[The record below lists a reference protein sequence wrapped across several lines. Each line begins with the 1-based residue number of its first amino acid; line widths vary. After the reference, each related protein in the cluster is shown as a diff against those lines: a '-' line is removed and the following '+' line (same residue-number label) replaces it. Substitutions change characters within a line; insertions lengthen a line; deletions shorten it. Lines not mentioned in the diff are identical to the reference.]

1 MEVRSFCIIHRFRR
15 ERLRNLCEKNHG
27 LPIIHALQFMTRSYF
42 FSKFLVFRRFELWIS
57 KIRIFP
63 DWSIYYSLW
72 KGHLPIVFLSRY
84 DAGSPWIP
92 AWTTCSSG
100 SSRPARRVIG
110 RAALREHCTA
120 AYIFR
125 IKEWFTMQF
134 GQLKK
139 KYRVFPHGSQSWRCW
154 DCFAQIGSS
163 EGKCCMHACIQTIKV
178 ETTKKLSNFNK
189 LPPFWNFESEHQ
201 TMHLTYLILPQLFVL
216 CVLLLMWNQRIEFGK
231 AHVLFEPVLLQG
243 FQTLSCLQVSSLAR
257 RTIDS

>member
-1 MEVRSFCIIHRFRR
+1 MEVRSFLHHPSVSKRASEKFVWEKITVFRS
-15 ERLRNLCEKNHG
+15 
-27 LPIIHALQFMTRSYF
+27 FMRCNSWTRSYF

-125 IKEWFTMQF
+125 IKEWFTMQLS
-134 GQLKK
+134 QLKK
-139 KYRVFPHGSQSWRCW
+139 NTGVFPHGSHKLKMLGLLCSNWELRRQVLHT
-154 DCFAQIGSS
+154 
-163 EGKCCMHACIQTIKV
+163 CMHSNNKSWNN
-178 ETTKKLSNFNK
+178 KKAVKF
-189 LPPFWNFESEHQ
+189 
-201 TMHLTYLILPQLFVL
+201 
-216 CVLLLMWNQRIEFGK
+216 
-231 AHVLFEPVLLQG
+231 
-243 FQTLSCLQVSSLAR
+243 
-257 RTIDS
+257 